1 MVGVALTEIPKS
13 NGKEFGLGNANPSF
27 EIGRKKNGKGF
38 GTETQT
44 PIPKLEEM
52 ARTERLRD
60 RNPNPKFQIEQHW
73 GF

>member
-44 PIPKLEEM
+44 LVLTQKIQIKEH
-52 ARTERLRD
+52 RNTNSYTEAGS
-60 RNPNPKFQIEQHW
+60 PNWP
-73 GF
+73 